1 MSFIFSHSCNNI
13 PYGRGILFI
22 MLVDDSCF
30 ESPKNFGV
38 YLRDGQN
45 HEVGVVDGITQPD
58 CKALEGFLYL
68 LVSHSGIA

>member
-1 MSFIFSHSCNNI
+1 MQQYSIWEGDTFHHAGN
-13 PYGRGILFI
+13 
-22 MLVDDSCF
+22 DSCF